1 MEEKEFSLDYESSE
15 KPKSLIFSIIQ
26 SQELTEILKEKLS
39 RYVDGGKKAIA
50 GSAKNKG
57 IPAKLEEGY
66 ESSDSGDS
74 VTSNMTTS
82 TYSEVSSSG
91 FSDISSYNSEIQSI
105 TKENKDMEG
114 NPFFKI
120 YKGIFE
126 LQTHIPNKTIN
137 KNNNT
142 INANPQG
149 TQGKKEETVF
159 VYPLEFYEIFPN
171 LKKFELTNLSSS
183 HDSIEKPIPF
193 IKNLIL
199 KIYHESLSYM
209 QSKFHLQNFKKS
221 PDYQY
226 KIMNI
231 SHPINYPSKNNK
243 DDFNE
248 SISCMIHGYYQN
260 NNTDKKN
267 KNIENVNSIISKLS
281 QTQSIFVNFV
291 FFGYKSGKIE
301 QYVLVDIKTDFKA
314 LPADNFFFYRE
325 YSTDIIFKDI
335 KVDKHVLCMSL
346 SNNENFLLAGYASG
360 HIIIWRTTNGK
371 ALHVFSDIFEMPVV
385 SCEFISVSSNEKDYL
400 ILVGDLKG
408 KVRLIQFTKST
419 FKDKCNIIVVSNF
432 FYPCLLM
439 KKLKINKR
447 EGEPEFNI
455 GEIMKKVNDKSYICV
470 IGNLESVELFMIIK
484 GSLNIKSILIIKNPD
499 LNILI
504 PMSEEIKKN
513 SAEFYSQKNLKEK
526 LGKIEFPDAAFGL
539 GYLGDLVID
548 DNKKEP
554 FILFAI
560 SWKYKIILYYLTKDL
575 LDMQEVGWYI
585 NNSPIIKIGFI
596 GVSLMYFVDKN
607 NNIKIINVKLFNNK
621 PEINDKDN
629 DEDFKIS
636 FDRNND
642 YKTVKNKFII
652 PLSDIITIDHPIK
665 SISKYFTETIN
676 YYNPFII
683 NCKYN
688 IYLIQERYFNDKNID
703 QTNNITHVHLLS
715 YQEFFN
721 ETTKAEKWDLFFCK
735 FIDIFKTYTNTFG
748 FIPEDKEMKENL
760 LIEKK
765 PLKIIKDNFFS
776 YYLEQ
781 NFEDRLEDRD
791 GSFDFQKNYDF
802 LSVGIEFAIDIG
814 SLDFIY
820 NEVKKLKKQKKFK
833 EILVF
838 QLEPFILNN
847 KFLANPD
854 LISGELITEIINY
867 YTSNEAFKDDDTLS
881 FLEEGADK
889 LFKLDLILCHLN
901 IDIVKKIKNIEDII
915 KKNKL
920 YCSVIYYYS
929 NGLNDFIKPLQYLL
943 DEFTNAK
950 YTQLPKENAL
960 GYFKKTKQ
968 SRGYYRDNYNELI
981 KGLKTGNFDLEKNIF
996 IVKEFIGHLLLSF
1009 IQLTLKGLSFPN
1021 IGKIPLKLYDKIIPE
1036 LFLFLTKKDV
1046 AEKLISFDS
1055 FSYFETLTLFFLR
1068 EDEINKIIMQD
1079 SSDLVINFESNKN
1092 NKKKLCPL
1100 NIEQINLEKLK
1111 CNIEEYNED
1120 KNDKNNKIKI
1130 TSTNNDNNNNKIK
1143 EDNLKIN
1150 EDYFWELIYKI
1161 MELCENK
1168 KLNISNLII
1177 KFDLY
1182 IFMVKISLKIKG
1194 ISLKTLDKALLAIFN
1209 FHNDIKNLKK
1219 TMDSQSFAQ
1228 YFDAIDKFRSHFTII
1243 KRKQSNLDELSSI
1256 INMAIKKLY
1265 LNNSNSKNEV
1275 INNLLKM
1282 CSTSHFLG
1290 VKIFLYELK
1299 KEYIFCIRVFLNE
1312 NRKISRRVFTFI
1324 NKTLN
1329 LFKNNKE
1336 EKNFQNF
1343 KNEIKKIISNLAG
1356 VSASETFK
1364 IIQLWFDSKDVIG
1377 SLNNLPKLQFKYLDK
1392 LRRIYKRKLK
1402 NAKSLESGIDSIK
1415 KEYSE
1420 ILLIYIK
1427 LLFYFERESKVLSI
1441 LKNEVEYINV
1451 KECLK
1456 ICLTNSIDASVF
1468 LYKYSGDEKRALE
1481 LCLDKIE
1488 KNYEEIKSNKDNS
1501 KVEFITN
1508 KFDEIKKLIDQSIEI
1523 CQNYSES
1530 TEVYK
1535 RRRYS
1540 ILLKNNE
1547 NKNNKIIDEYVRD
1560 KESEVYD
1567 MGEDYWLDL
1576 FNRIYNIFNDTNNQ
1590 SKTLIINKINKYLTE
1605 KIENLLI
1612 TMSYYVDF
1620 GFILKNV
1627 SNELEFSLFK
1637 KFLNKIFYTKSHLSN
1652 LYNSYIK
1659 LLSGII
1665 NKKMTIVE
1673 MNEQEGHNIQL
1684 TIKEKN
1690 ENNLEKEKLILDRIN
1705 KYNFDYNYIR
1715 LKELNEENEK
1725 AEREKN
1731 KEKDKKNIIFK
1742 KCSLCSK
1749 NINYINDEYENEN
1762 SDIIIFKCDHY
1773 FHVNCLLNE
1782 YNIIQKNLR
1791 NAKFTE
1797 YYCPNCVNI
1806 ENELFSFLNENEVK
1820 GRNDINIIEVKE
1832 NGNVKEDVSQMNMK
1846 KKKIEEKMK
1855 KKNLKK
1861 LNLMDNNYFEQIDIL
1876 QSTLNG
1882 L

>member
-1 MEEKEFSLDYESSE
+1 MEEKEFVLDLESSE
-15 KPKSLIFSIIQ
+15 KPKSLILSIIN
-26 SQELTEILKEKLS
+26 SKELSEILREKLS
-39 RYVDGGKKAIA
+39 KYVDGGKKTITGA
-50 GSAKNKG
+50 GKNKG
-57 IPAKLEEGY
+57 ISGKLEEGY

-91 FSDISSYNSEIQSI
+91 FSDISSYNSDIQSI
-105 TKENKDMEG
+105 TKENNNMEG
-114 NPFFKI
+114 DPFFKI

-137 KNNNT
+137 KNNT
-142 INANPQG
+142 INETPQG
-149 TQGKKEETVF
+149 TQDKKEETVV

-183 HDSIEKPIPF
+183 HDLIEKPIPF

-209 QSKFHLQNFKKS
+209 QNKFHLQNFKKS
-221 PDYQY
+221 PNYQY

-231 SHPINYPSKNNK
+231 SHPINYPSKSNN
-243 DDFNE
+243 DDFSE

-260 NNTDKKN
+260 NSTDKKN
-267 KNIENVNSIISKLS
+267 KNIENVNSIILKLT
-281 QTQSIFVNFV
+281 QTQSIFVNFI

-325 YSTDIIFKDI
+325 YSTDSIFKDI
-335 KVDKHVLCMSL
+335 KVEKHVLSMSL

-371 ALHVFSDIFEMPVV
+371 VFHVFNDIFDMPVV

-400 ILVGDLKG
+400 ILVGDLVG
-408 KVRLIQFTKST
+408 KVRLIQFTKTT
-419 FKDKCNIIVVSNF
+419 FKDKCNIIIVSNC

-447 EGEPEFNI
+447 EGETEFNI

-484 GSLNIKSILIIKNPD
+484 GSLKIKSILFIKNPD
-499 LNILI
+499 LNILMH
-504 PMSEEIKKN
+504 MSEEIKKN
-513 SAEFYSQKNLKEK
+513 SVEFYSQKNLKEK

-539 GYLGDLVID
+539 GYLGDLVPID
-548 DNKKEP
+548 DNNKEP

-575 LDMQEVGWYI
+575 SDMQEVGWYI

-596 GVSLMYFVDKN
+596 GVSLMYFIDKN
-607 NNIKIINVKLFNNK
+607 NNIKIINVKLFNRK
-621 PEINDKDN
+621 PEIYDKDN
-629 DEDFKIS
+629 DNDGDFKIS

-665 SISKYFTETIN
+665 SIAKYFTDSIN
-676 YYNPFII
+676 YYSPFII

-688 IYLIQERYFNDKNID
+688 IYLIQEHNFNDKIID
-703 QTNNITHVHLLS
+703 QKNNITHVHLLS

-721 ETTKAEKWDLFFCK
+721 ETTKAENWDLFFCK

-765 PLKIIKDNFFS
+765 PLKIIKDNFFL
-776 YYLEQ
+776 YYLEK
-781 NFEDRLEDRD
+781 NFEDKLDDAD

-820 NEVKKLKKQKKFK
+820 NEIKKLKQQKKFK

-847 KFLANPD
+847 KFLAKPD

-867 YTSNEAFKDDDTLS
+867 YTSNEAFKDEDSLS
-881 FLEEGADK
+881 ILEESSDK

-901 IDIVKKIKNIEDII
+901 IDIVKKIQNIEDII

-929 NGLNDFIKPLQYLL
+929 NGLNDFLKPLQYLL

-950 YTQLPKENAL
+950 YTQLPKENSL

-1009 IQLTLKGLSFPN
+1009 IQLTLKGLLFPN
-1021 IGKIPLKLYDKIIPE
+1021 IGKIPQKLYDTIIPE

-1079 SSDLVINFESNKN
+1079 SSDFVINFE
-1092 NKKKLCPL
+1092 NKKNKKRLCPL
-1100 NIEQINLEKLK
+1100 NIEQIDLEKLK
-1111 CNIEEYNED
+1111 CNIEEYNDD
-1120 KNDKNNKIKI
+1120 KIDKNNKINK
-1130 TSTNNDNNNNKIK
+1130 TSINNDNNKIK

-1182 IFMVKISLKIKG
+1182 LFMVKISLKIKG
-1194 ISLKTLDKALLAIFN
+1194 ISLKTMDKALLTIFN
-1209 FHNDIKNLKK
+1209 FHNDIKNIKK

-1228 YFDAIDKFRSHFTII
+1228 FFDAIDKFRSHFTII

-1265 LNNSNSKNEV
+1265 LNNTNSKNEV

-1336 EKNFQNF
+1336 EKNFQSF

-1392 LRRIYKRKLK
+1392 LRKIYKRKLK

-1427 LLFYFERESKVLSI
+1427 LLFFFEREPTVLNI
-1441 LKNEVEYINV
+1441 LKKEIEYINV

-1456 ICLTNSIDASVF
+1456 ISLTNSIDASVF

-1481 LCLDKIE
+1481 LCLDRIE
-1488 KNYEEIKSNKDNS
+1488 KDYDEIKSNKDNS

-1535 RRRYS
+1535 RRKYS
-1540 ILLKNNE
+1540 IILKNND
-1547 NKNNKIIDEYVRD
+1547 NNNNKIINEYVRD
-1560 KESEVYD
+1560 KEEVYD

-1576 FNRIYNIFNDTNNQ
+1576 FNRIYNIFNDTNNRSQ
-1590 SKTLIINKINKYLTE
+1590 TLIINKINKYLTE

-1652 LYNSYIK
+1652 LYNSYIN

-1673 MNEQEGHNIQL
+1673 MFEQEGHNIQL

-1715 LKELNEENEK
+1715 LKELNEKNEK
-1725 AEREKN
+1725 AEREKD
-1731 KEKDKKNIIFK
+1731 KDKNKKNIIFK

-1762 SDIIIFKCDHY
+1762 SDIIIFKCEHY

-1782 YNIIQKNLR
+1782 YNIIQKNFK
-1791 NAKFTE
+1791 NIKFTE
-1797 YYCPNCVNI
+1797 YYCPNCVNV

-1820 GRNDINIIEVKE
+1820 ERNDINIIEVKE
-1832 NGNVKEDVSQMNMK
+1832 NGNVKEDVSQMDIK

-1855 KKNLKK
+1855 NKNLKK
-1861 LNLMDNNYFEQIDIL
+1861 LNLIDNNYFEQIDIL